1 MILPWRHADSVR
13 VTPLVIIWLVVLFL
27 EQDREEIF
35 SSRLNFLTLGL
46 PFPPFLVFGSLRL
59 SLFLVIG
66 NFGFPAFSINEYF
79 LRLQLFRS
87 ARRLPTLSSYVN
99 TENQNTKTDNQESER
114 RGDGAAIDYEVL
126 VAIVVS
132 RENHSSVEVRPK
144 ILGVK

>member
-1 MILPWRHADSVR
+1 MKR
-13 VTPLVIIWLVVLFL
+13 F
-27 EQDREEIF
+27 F
-35 SSRLNFLTLGL
+35 SSRLNALTLGL
-46 PFPPFLVFGSLRL
+46 PFPPFLVFGSLCS

-79 LRLQLFRS
+79 LRLQLFRR

-99 TENQNTKTDNQESER
+99 AENQNTKTDNQESKR

-132 RENHSSVEVRPK
+132 RENRNRVEVRPQG
-144 ILGVK
+144 LGVK